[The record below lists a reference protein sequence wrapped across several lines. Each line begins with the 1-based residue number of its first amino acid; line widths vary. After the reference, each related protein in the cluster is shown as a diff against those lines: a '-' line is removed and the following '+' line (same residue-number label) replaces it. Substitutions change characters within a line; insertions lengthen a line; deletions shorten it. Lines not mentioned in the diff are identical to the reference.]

1 MPTVLHIFGLRVVIY
16 TNDHRPAHVHVMGN
30 GGEAVFNLHCQQGP
44 PELREN
50 YGFPESVLKKIA
62 AALAV
67 NMMHLCIK
75 WKEIHGH
82 HSY

>member
-30 GGEAVFNLHCQQGP
+30 GCEAVFNLYCPQGP

-50 YGFPESVLKKIA
+50 FGFPESVLKKIA
-62 AALAV
+62 ATLAANTV
-67 NMMHLCIK
+67 HLCAK

-82 HSY
+82 D